1 MKWEY
6 HFYQAGSGRDFEQAE
21 ETMNNLGRTGWELV
35 TTYTD
40 LAGRPVF
47 VFKRHLS
54 NRRVGRHLRLR
65 LVTRLFGP
73 CRQNGKTVMGGEILI
88 GAIDAGS

>member
-40 LAGRPVF
+40 PPVGPF
-47 VFKRHLS
+47 
-54 NRRVGRHLRLR
+54 
-65 LVTRLFGP
+65 LFSSTATTIKVAP
-73 CRQNGKTVMGGEILI
+73 LLKSHTFLTV
-88 GAIDAGS
+88 A

>member
-40 LAGRPVF
+40 PAGRPVF
-47 VFKRHLS
+47 VFKRPLPQS
-54 NRRVGRHLRLR
+54 R
-65 LVTRLFGP
+65 
-73 CRQNGKTVMGGEILI
+73 
-88 GAIDAGS
+88 

>member
-40 LAGRPVF
+40 P
-47 VFKRHLS
+47 
-54 NRRVGRHLRLR
+54 
-65 LVTRLFGP
+65 
-73 CRQNGKTVMGGEILI
+73 
-88 GAIDAGS
+88 AGSSSSPHSTNHSSS

>member
-6 HFYQAGSGRDFEQAE
+6 HFYPAGSGRDFEQAG

-40 LAGRPVF
+40 PAGRPVF
-47 VFKRHLS
+47 VFKRPLPQS
-54 NRRVGRHLRLR
+54 
-65 LVTRLFGP
+65 
-73 CRQNGKTVMGGEILI
+73 K
-88 GAIDAGS
+88 

>member
-40 LAGRPVF
+40 PPVDPF
-47 VFKRHLS
+47 LCSSDRYH
-54 NRRVGRHLRLR
+54 N
-65 LVTRLFGP
+65 
-73 CRQNGKTVMGGEILI
+73 Q
-88 GAIDAGS
+88 GSPTT